1 MTKECEE
8 LTAKWIE
15 PLDKWMGASV
25 ESILESALTNKV
37 TFSDNMDLPVHRWFR
52 FPAGFSA
59 ELVSM
64 VMRTVGVSRDY
75 LILDPFTGCGTTNVV
90 AKNLHIRSIGIE
102 LHPFLAWVA
111 RVKTFWEFDMK
122 NLKEEIQ
129 NTLVKVREKINS
141 PSCNINDKPELLRKC
156 YSEKVLKELYA
167 VKEVVDSVDQERVRD
182 FLTLALVATLR
193 KVTPAD
199 TGWPYVLPR
208 KRRKNT
214 VPEVFDAFRNQ
225 LMLMLDDLAKVTKM
239 PTVEAQIYEADAR
252 KIDFIDAESID
263 FSFTSPPYLNN
274 YDYADRTRLELYFLG
289 WASSWKEISE
299 KIRKKL
305 IVSCTHQAKELGLK
319 EGLMPDE
326 EMDSEVR
333 ESLIKAS
340 EQLRKI
346 KYTKG
351 GKKDYDIMI
360 VAYFNDMLKAMRE
373 MYRVLKDGAYYAMVL
388 GDSAP
393 YGVHIPTDE
402 YLAKIGKSIGFKKA
416 KIFVLRERGGK
427 WNYVVKAG
435 RRHGVKLRESLIL
448 FQK

>member
-1 MTKECEE
+1 
-8 LTAKWIE
+8 
-15 PLDKWMGASV
+15 
-25 ESILESALTNKV
+25 
-37 TFSDNMDLPVHRWFR
+37 
-52 FPAGFSA
+52 
-59 ELVSM
+59 
-64 VMRTVGVSRDY
+64 
-75 LILDPFTGCGTTNVV
+75 
-90 AKNLHIRSIGIE
+90 
-102 LHPFLAWVA
+102 
-111 RVKTFWEFDMK
+111 MK